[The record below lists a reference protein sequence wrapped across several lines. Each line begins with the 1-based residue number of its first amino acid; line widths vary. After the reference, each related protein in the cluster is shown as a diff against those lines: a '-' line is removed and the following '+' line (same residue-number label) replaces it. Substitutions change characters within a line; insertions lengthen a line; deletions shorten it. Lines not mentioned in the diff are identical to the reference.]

1 MPSFVFM
8 LRGKINLSRILHME
22 PRPRKKGS
30 YLLTLDDGR
39 IIPVHEE
46 VIVKYKLR
54 SDMEVEDGSL
64 QQWILEADTKM
75 AYDQSLHYLQY
86 RARSRKQMCDYLV
99 RKGFGKEVIEAAA
112 DKLEG
117 YHFLDD
123 ADYAARY
130 IRDKKSGKPM
140 GRRRMTQELKSK
152 GISEE
157 IAQTAVEGYPEEE
170 EREQALRLGKTCAKR
185 YRDLPAEEFRIKVG
199 RTLQRRGF
207 DWDTVRHVLRCL
219 QEEEERQDRS

>member
-1 MPSFVFM
+1 MSM
-8 LRGKINLSRILHME
+8 ILHME

-39 IIPVHEE
+39 AVPVHEE

-54 SDMEVEDGSL
+54 SGMEVEDDTL
-64 QQWILEADTKM
+64 QQWILEAESKM

-86 RARSRKQMCDYLV
+86 RARSRKQLCDYLA
-99 RKGFGKEVIEAAA
+99 RKGFGEEAIEAAA

-140 GRRRMTQELKSK
+140 GRRRMAQELKGK

-157 IAQTAVEGYPEEE
+157 IAQTVLEAYPEEE
-170 EREQALRLGKTCAKR
+170 EQEQAFRLGKTCAQR
-185 YRDLPAEEFRIKVG
+185 YRDLPAEEFRVKVG

-207 DWDTVRHVLRCL
+207 DWDTVRHVLRRL
-219 QEEEERQDRS
+219 QEEEEWQDEN

>member
-1 MPSFVFM
+1 MSM
-8 LRGKINLSRILHME
+8 ILHME

-30 YLLTLDDGR
+30 YLLTLDDDR
-39 IIPVHEE
+39 IVPVHEE

-54 SDMEVEDGSL
+54 SGMEVEDGSL

-75 AYDQSLHYLQY
+75 AYDQSLRYLQY
-86 RARSRKQMCDYLV
+86 RARTRKQLCDYLA
-99 RKGFGKEVIEAAA
+99 RRGFGKEAMEAAA

-130 IRDKKSGKPM
+130 IRGKKSDKPM
-140 GRRRMTQELKSK
+140 GRRRMAQELKAR

-157 IAQTAVEGYPEEE
+157 ILQTAMEGYSEEE
-170 EREQALRLGKTCAKR
+170 EQEQAIRLGETCAKR
-185 YRDLPAEEFRIKVG
+185 YRDLPAEEFRVKVG
-199 RTLQRRGF
+199 RTLKRRGF
-207 DWDTVRHVLRCL
+207 DWDTVRHVLRRL
-219 QEEEERQDRS
+219 QEEEEGQDEN

>member
-1 MPSFVFM
+1 
-8 LRGKINLSRILHME
+8 LSMILHME

-39 IIPVHEE
+39 AVPVHEE

-54 SDMEVEDGSL
+54 SGMEVE
-64 QQWILEADTKM
+64 
-75 AYDQSLHYLQY
+75 SLHYLQY
-86 RARSRKQMCDYLV
+86 RARSRKQLCDYLA
-99 RKGFGKEVIEAAA
+99 RKGFGEEAIEAAA

-140 GRRRMTQELKSK
+140 GRRRMAQELKGK

-157 IAQTAVEGYPEEE
+157 IAQTVLEAYPEEE
-170 EREQALRLGKTCAKR
+170 EQEQAFRLGKTCAQR
-185 YRDLPAEEFRIKVG
+185 YRDLPAEEFRVKVG

-207 DWDTVRHVLRCL
+207 DWDTVRHVLRRL
-219 QEEEERQDRS
+219 QEEEEWQDEN